1 VAEIRVCG
9 RCGSYTMS
17 ETCPGCGGR
26 SRTAH
31 PARFSP
37 DDRYGKYRRIGIE
50 EEYGENGKY
59 RGGAQ

>member
-1 VAEIRVCG
+1 
-9 RCGSYTMS
+9 MS